1 MSLYILNHLVLPI
14 FILFFLLAILGY
26 GRLLDKYTNFYDET
40 LRAYNIVLIQGLFL
54 ISVSSILINF
64 LIPITDFVIIIFL
77 LLGLYFYVYFL
88 LKVKDKKKES
98 KFLLIV
104 TLLSFI
110 FSYFAG
116 VHDDYSYHIST
127 IFNFKEK
134 NLFQIIHERNIS
146 YNSNWLFI
154 NAVISFSY
162 FSSTLYI
169 LTSIIYSIFIFDIYR
184 IYKQSVKNKFYY
196 SSLISYFV
204 LIFFI
209 GVLNNYKEHGT
220 DIPGVILS
228 FYLLIILSKYKL
240 ENVKNI
246 EKNILLIS
254 FFLICFAFVI
264 KITNVLL
271 ILFLIFV
278 ISLKKILNIE
288 VKKYLLF
295 SILPFLWIFQNY
307 NISGCLVWP
316 IEITCF
322 TNNDKAIFETYLIES
337 FAKGDI
343 NTTINVE
350 GFTWI
355 NTWLNNHINKIAET
369 YLLFF
374 LIFFF
379 PIIYNY
385 LKSLKF
391 RKSIFSYSFNIFT
404 SKNYL
409 VLFLIIILTNIIWF
423 INAPAYRFGI
433 FYNLSLIIFLL
444 LPFWKYF
451 FENHLD
457 FTKKYLT
464 TILILISIYF
474 GYENFTKYSWYLER
488 YSIWPPIEN
497 NLLISRN

>member
-1 MSLYILNHLVLPI
+1 MSSYILNHLVLPI
-14 FILFFLLAILGY
+14 FILFFLLSILGY
-26 GRLLDKYTNFYDET
+26 GRLLDKYTNFYDQT
-40 LRAYNIVLIQGLFL
+40 LRVYNIVLIQGLFL

-64 LIPITDFVIIIFL
+64 LIPMTDFVIIIFL
-77 LLGLYFYVYFL
+77 LIGLCFYLYFL
-88 LKVKDKKKES
+88 LKVRDKKKES
-98 KFLLIV
+98 KFLLII
-104 TLLSFI
+104 TFLSFI

-154 NAVISFSY
+154 NAIISLSY

-169 LTSIIYSIFIFDIYR
+169 LTSLLYSIFIFDIYR
-184 IYKQSVKNKFYY
+184 IYKQSLKKNFYY
-196 SSLISYFV
+196 SGLISYFV

-220 DIPGVILS
+220 DIPGVIVS

-240 ENVKNI
+240 DNVKNI

-254 FFLICFAFVI
+254 YFLICFAFVI

-271 ILFLIFV
+271 ILFLISI

-288 VKKYLLF
+288 IKKYFLF
-295 SILPFLWIFQNY
+295 TILPLLWIFQNY

-322 TNNDKAIFETYLIES
+322 TNNDKAVFETYLIES

-343 NTTINVE
+343 NTTIDVE

-374 LIFFF
+374 LIFFI

-391 RKSIFSYSFNIFT
+391 RKSIFSYYFSIFN
-404 SKNYL
+404 SKNYF
-409 VLFLIIILTNIIWF
+409 VLFLIILLTNIVWF

-451 FENHLD
+451 FENHLY
-457 FTKKYLT
+457 FTKKYLIT
-464 TILILISIYF
+464 MLILISIYF
-474 GYENFTKYSWYLER
+474 SYENFTKYYWYLER